1 VAVAKPSRRQWSL
14 EQKARILAEASKLTG
29 EQLSTYLER
38 EGVKLADFERW
49 RVALEQDGTQSAATT
64 KLIRRLEREL
74 ARKEEALA
82 EAAALLVLKKNG
94 GERAPRRGRR
104 HRRAE
109 RELILT
115 AITTAQS
122 TGARLARACRVAGI
136 SARTIER
143 WRLHPQGD
151 DRRCGPHRRPGNALS
166 TLEEAQILSVLS
178 SPRYG
183 TLSPRQ
189 LVPRLADEGRYL
201 ASESNL
207 LSPAAPLC
215 AALNAKGPRIQ
226 ARVCRSQCSRSVS
239 SAERG
244 GTGGLVTSVPL
255 RSCAV
260 LARPS
265 YDAASCRRSSIASG
279 AWKAPDAISAR
290 TSSANF
296 S

>member
-74 ARKEEALA
+74 TRKEKALA
-82 EAAALLVLKKNG
+82 EAAA
-94 GERAPRRGRR
+94 
-104 HRRAE
+104 
-109 RELILT
+109 
-115 AITTAQS
+115 AQS

-183 TLSPRQ
+183 TLSARQ
-189 LVPRLADEGRYL
+189 LVPRLADEGLYL
-201 ASESNL
+201 GSESTFYRL
-207 LSPAAPLC
+207 QRRYAQRSMPRVHGFRHEYAAP
-215 AALNAKGPRIQ
+215 
-226 ARVCRSQCSRSVS
+226 
-239 SAERG
+239 
-244 GTGGLVTSVPL
+244 
-255 RSCAV
+255 
-260 LARPS
+260 
-265 YDAASCRRSSIASG
+265 
-279 AWKAPDAISAR
+279 SAR
-290 TSSANF
+290 GASRPRSAGGPAD
-296 S
+296 